1 MAMTRF
7 DTENFG
13 IVEGRLVRDAKI
25 VAHKDGSKTALVTVA
40 VDRDYEDRQGNR
52 QTDFID
58 FQGFIRNGKSD
69 GVYAYMKKGNQV
81 KIVYTTQSYQRRVS
95 AKEFVA
101 ELKKNGVKSQ
111 EEAAMVQK
119 TIMSLGLAQFDQNHD
134 MVRYETSRVI
144 NGVTLMRSSKS
155 NFEASQ
161 STSQSATQTAPV
173 ETTQAAEKPAPAET
187 AAAEDETV
195 ELTDDDLPF

>member
-161 STSQSATQTAPV
+161 SNAQS
-173 ETTQAAEKPAPAET
+173 APAEASVT
-187 AAAEDETV
+187 EKSAAAAPAEDETV